1 MLSKLLSTCLLGSA
15 LSASVERNVQD
26 GPVGPAGVPLYP
38 GKCPI
43 VHGDPN
49 FNFSEYISKTWW
61 AVATSPF
68 FWYGNGTVCST
79 ATYQESVEY
88 PGNIVVFNT
97 GYYQLD
103 AEEGDYAN
111 YVNYTSKGMA
121 APIKDTTGELNV
133 VFPYPTLP
141 SDEPPSNYVV
151 MATDSE
157 TYSFVWSCD
166 VTRASDYL
174 YRPLLWVLNRDQNLS
189 QAAKQQQ
196 IDYALDLLKYK
207 YQWEYVDQFAETMF
221 EVPYN
226 MDCPV
231 PEHHQ

>member
-1 MLSKLLSTCLLGSA
+1 MGIRLSNGQTLKTETQKMLSKLLSTCLLGSA
-15 LSASVERNVQD
+15 LFASVERNVQD

-103 AEEGDYAN
+103 AEEGDY
-111 YVNYTSKGMA
+111 
-121 APIKDTTGELNV
+121 
-133 VFPYPTLP
+133 
-141 SDEPPSNYVV
+141 VV

-157 TYSFVWSCD
+157 TYSFVW
-166 VTRASDYL
+166 
-174 YRPLLWVLNRDQNLS
+174 
-189 QAAKQQQ
+189 
-196 IDYALDLLKYK
+196 
-207 YQWEYVDQFAETMF
+207 
-221 EVPYN
+221 
-226 MDCPV
+226 
-231 PEHHQ
+231 